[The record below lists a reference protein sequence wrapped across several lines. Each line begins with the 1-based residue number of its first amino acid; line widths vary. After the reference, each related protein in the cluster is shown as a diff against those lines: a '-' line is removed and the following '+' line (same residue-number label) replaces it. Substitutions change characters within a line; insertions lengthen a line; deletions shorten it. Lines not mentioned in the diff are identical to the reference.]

1 MAERERST
9 RWWILATVC
18 LAVLVIGINN
28 TIVNITLPELGIQ
41 LGASTTALQW
51 VVDAYV
57 LAFAGL
63 LLVGGYLADR
73 YGHRRVMVIG
83 LIGFAASSAA
93 ASTCTKVG
101 PLIAGQAAMGVTAA
115 LIYPTTLAVIAAVF
129 TDRGEKAL
137 AIGIWSGVSG
147 VSIALGPLTGGLLL
161 AHFWWGSVFLVT
173 LPVAAVAIVAS
184 MIIVPEWRTP
194 RPGRFD
200 VIGAVTAASGLTLF
214 VWAIIEAPEHG
225 WTSRTIIGAFVIA
238 AMLLSAFYTWER
250 RNPAPL
256 LDVSLFGNPRFAVAC
271 GAIAT
276 AFFGLVG
283 LVFMIM
289 FFFQIVRGYG
299 TLRTGVATLPFAI
312 CVAAVSPLGLV
323 LTRRIGNKIVVA
335 SGLACM
341 CVGFLIAAR
350 IPVDAPYFG
359 PVVLAMAIV
368 AIGLA
373 LTTGPATDA
382 LISTVPPDKAGVGSA
397 VNDTTREVGVAL
409 GVAVMGSVLSSIFR
423 ARIAEQWQ
431 AFGIAHELIEHGRQS
446 VINAL
451 AVATELPEPIGAQ
464 AIQTTKLAFVD
475 GMHAGAYTAAAITA
489 LGATCAAIWLPSR
502 DAPDAASDVDTA
514 SAWRS
519 DGRRQE

>member
-1 MAERERST
+1 MVGLERSS
-9 RWWILATVC
+9 RWLILATVC
-18 LAVLVIGINN
+18 LAVLVIGIDN
-28 TIVNITLPELGIQ
+28 TIVNIALPELGIQ
-41 LGASTTALQW
+41 LGATTTALQW

-83 LIGFAASSAA
+83 LAGFAASSAA
-93 ASTCTKVG
+93 ASTCTSIG
-101 PLIAGQAAMGVTAA
+101 PLIGWQAAMGVAAA

-173 LPVAAVAIVAS
+173 VPVAAVAIVAS
-184 MIIVPEWRTP
+184 MMVVPEWRTP

-200 VIGAVTAASGLTLF
+200 VIGAVTAAGGLTLF
-214 VWAIIEAPEHG
+214 VWAIIEAPGHG
-225 WTSRTIIGAFVIA
+225 WTSRTTVGAFVA
-238 AMLLSAFYTWER
+238 AAALLSVFYGWER
-250 RNPAPL
+250 RNPTPL
-256 LDVSLFGNPRFAVAC
+256 LDVSLFGNPRFAVAS

-299 TLRTGVATLPFAI
+299 TVRTGVATLPFAI
-312 CVAAVSPLGLV
+312 CVAVFSPVALV

-341 CVGFLIAAR
+341 CGGFLIATV
-350 IPVDAPYFG
+350 ISVDAPYFG
-359 PVVLAMAIV
+359 PVVLAMSIV

-423 ARIAEQWQ
+423 GRLAEQWR
-431 AFGIAHELIEHGRQS
+431 ALGISPQLIEHGQDS

-451 AVATELPEPIGAQ
+451 GIATRLPDPLAAQ
-464 AIQTTKLAFVD
+464 AIRTTELAFTD
-475 GMHAGAYTAAAITA
+475 GMHAGACTAAAITA
-489 LGATCAAIWLPSR
+489 LGAVSAAIWLPHR
-502 DAPDAASDVDTA
+502 DAPTPGAVARAKVGGERDAEPD
-514 SAWRS
+514 
-519 DGRRQE
+519 